1 MLRKR
6 TLNSLPISRQASN
19 GGNACFTAFSCFP
32 GPQNFCTTGC
42 FSGICTAPHNSL
54 HRILELEEV
63 LLPYGYR
70 NRIGTVKRLLSV
82 TWPGTAQTN
91 PDLPFL
97 VQLASPNAVSVAPYF
112 TCNMESFQFGIWK
125 LIYQKHFKCNVQIN
139 KLGMWHYGML

>member
-97 VQLASPNAVSVAPYF
+97 VQLASPQHLLHASHPLPERLDFLLF
-112 TCNMESFQFGIWK
+112 TW
-125 LIYQKHFKCNVQIN
+125 
-139 KLGMWHYGML
+139 MLCSHSSS